1 MRNAFTSKGKTF
13 TNWITNAD
21 GSITER
27 PVKVYTV
34 GDGKS
39 GVYEL
44 EICSQFLGLVLETDF
59 YGVHTNVK
67 SVDPRH
73 SDKAVQ
79 AAVTVGDV
87 LISVNNHVMLQEDFE
102 DIIAYLNVLRDA
114 DIPRRLRF
122 LNTAICPIAVYSE
135 RLALE
140 KRSQDRTD
148 VYGFVRSA
156 EYLNDEH
163 IFMTTN
169 MPSLSQRDHD
179 WITYLK
185 SIGGIVNVK
194 PFAQYR
200 PCAKLKV
207 MVRRGI
213 PAAFRPLLWKHISLS
228 GHFQS
233 KFPTDYYSTLLTRLK
248 TQLCPTVQLDI
259 AKDVGRTFPDHAILN
274 SEKGKFT
281 S

>member
-1 MRNAFTSKGKTF
+1 MRNAFKSKGKTF
-13 TNWITNAD
+13 THWITNAD

-27 PVKVYTV
+27 PVKVYSV

-39 GVYEL
+39 GIYEL
-44 EICSQFLGLVLETDF
+44 EICSQFLGMVLETDF
-59 YGVHTNVK
+59 RGVHTNVK

-87 LISVNNHVMLQEDFE
+87 LISVNNHVMLHEDFE

-122 LNTAICPIAVYSE
+122 LNTAICPIAVYTE
-135 RLALE
+135 RLALK

-163 IFMTTN
+163 IFMTNN
-169 MPSLSQRDHD
+169 MSALSQRDHD

-185 SIGGIVNVK
+185 SIGGSINLK
-194 PFAQYR
+194 PFAQFK
-200 PCAKLKV
+200 PSAKLKL

-213 PAAFRPLLWKHISLS
+213 PAAFRPLVWKHISLS
-228 GHFQS
+228 SHFES
-233 KFPTDYYSTLLTRLK
+233 KFPADYYPTLLARLN

-259 AKDVGRTFPDHAILN
+259 SKDVGRTFPDHEILN
-274 SEKGKFT
+274 SEKGT
-281 S
+281 YSL